1 MSLTAKYALTIFSAA
16 LALIYPTVILHIPN
30 AWGDL
35 QKAAP
40 SKTTCS
46 RAMQRF
52 IEHILEGVP
61 NNSRLDGIEVILAG
75 KHIYTDGQDIYLPLP
90 YIALTTRWEELYFL
104 IAHEMCHI
112 KLGHNKVD
120 IKTEFAADDCAL
132 RMLPSFYRPTGF
144 IFTAL
149 SSLIADSLALE
160 EMLKLRI
167 EHMERNTVKPQ
178 RLTNYSKS
186 YQKIISECTSGY
198 Q

>member
-1 MSLTAKYALTIFSAA
+1 MRLSAKLTLTIFSAA
-16 LALIYPTVILHIPN
+16 LALVYLTLISHIPK

-35 QKAAP
+35 EQADP
-40 SKTTCS
+40 PKTTCS

-52 IEHILEGVP
+52 IEHILDGAT
-61 NNSRLDGIEVILAG
+61 NNTRLDGIEVILAG
-75 KHIYTDGQDIYLPLP
+75 EHIYTDGQDIYLPLP

-132 RMLPSFYRPTGF
+132 RMLPSFYRPAGF
-144 IFTAL
+144 LFTAL
-149 SSLIADSLALE
+149 SSLIADSMALE

-167 EHMERNTVKPQ
+167 EHMKRSTIKPQ
-178 RLTNYSKS
+178 KLTNYSKG
-186 YQKIISECTSGY
+186 YQKVISACTSGY